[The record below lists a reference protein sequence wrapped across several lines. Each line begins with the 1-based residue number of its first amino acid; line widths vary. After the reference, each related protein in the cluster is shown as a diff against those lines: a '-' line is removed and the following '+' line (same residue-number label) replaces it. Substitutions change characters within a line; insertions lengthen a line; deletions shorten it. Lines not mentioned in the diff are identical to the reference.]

1 MIPFVG
7 EVGILSHL
15 LTPRSTNTQNVRRVA
30 VAGEIL
36 WLKGSTLW
44 SYDRDALEA
53 GKEAAV
59 RAWAGSAEEGNGTQA
74 AAGDKSRN
82 PAFLLHLP
90 QRGRDSAS
98 GSGYGAVQL
107 ALALCEA
114 PVDLYGFSVDA
125 GAEYTAA
132 GQPKHGSWSH
142 YYRRANAYHEGHA
155 VYQGFAWYQLLECL
169 GYVKLHTPLR
179 DTR

>member
-1 MIPFVG
+1 MRVLIPFVG

-59 RAWAGSAEEGNGTQA
+59 RAWEF
-74 AAGDKSRN
+74 R
-82 PAFLLHLP
+82 
-90 QRGRDSAS
+90 
-98 GSGYGAVQL
+98 Y
-107 ALALCEA
+107 
-114 PVDLYGFSVDA
+114 
-125 GAEYTAA
+125 
-132 GQPKHGSWSH
+132 
-142 YYRRANAYHEGHA
+142 
-155 VYQGFAWYQLLECL
+155 
-169 GYVKLHTPLR
+169 
-179 DTR
+179 